1 MGTRVLG
8 QRDREVVLG
17 AAGIDVP
24 VVVGE
29 LHPPGG
35 LGKKALTVE
44 FERPARSLS
53 QQAQDADS
61 KPPAQLV

>member
-17 AAGIDVP
+17 AARIDVP

-29 LHPPGG
+29 LHPPG
-35 LGKKALTVE
+35 LGKKL
-44 FERPARSLS
+44 
-53 QQAQDADS
+53 
-61 KPPAQLV
+61 